1 MQEAC
6 LHLALQHGS
15 IPANSLGSFLDG
27 LLQPQGCSALS
38 ASLQSMLL
46 ADLHKAVAS
55 LSAQRVGPV
64 VGELPT
70 LLAACS
76 PSEGSLQADAAGLRQ
91 AQLQAAAWQGL
102 GACLQQ
108 EVAPSTLC
116 EAAGQAAAVLFCG
129 LPRPPQLQPG
139 ELLAGPASAQTATG
153 LQHRADDPHKAL
165 WAAAMGCM
173 AQLPAERVSFPLC
186 CWCLGA
192 PDQLLYWLCKLD
204 SQALQQLHS
213 TRLASLDLVA
223 RISLAV
229 ITVCVCRQTVL

>member
-15 IPANSLGSFLDG
+15 TPANSLGSFLDG
-27 LLQPQGCSALS
+27 LLQPQGCSSLS
-38 ASLQSMLL
+38 AGLQRMLL
-46 ADLHKAVAS
+46 ADLHRAVAS
-55 LSAQRVGPV
+55 LSAQRVAPV
-64 VGELPT
+64 VRELPA

-76 PSEGSLQADAAGLRQ
+76 PSEGSLPAGAAGLQQ

-108 EVAPSTLC
+108 EVASAALG

-139 ELLAGPASAQTATG
+139 ERLASSASAQAPTG

-173 AQLPAERVSFPLC
+173 AQLPAERVSCSLC
-186 CWCLGA
+186 CWCLGV
-192 PDQLLYWLCKLD
+192 P
-204 SQALQQLHS
+204 S
-213 TRLASLDLVA
+213 
-223 RISLAV
+223 
-229 ITVCVCRQTVL
+229 